1 MDLLSIIGL
10 IGRGFVYAMH
20 CSSSNI
26 SNNNSNNGIGGIQ
39 AITLSAI
46 NTTAQMRNAGEI
58 YDRIEIHF
66 RNCTLAK
73 TKEKS
78 NSS

>member
-10 IGRGFVYAMH
+10 IGRGFMYAMH
-20 CSSSNI
+20 CSSS
-26 SNNNSNNGIGGIQ
+26 NNSNNGIGGIQ

-73 TKEKS
+73 TKDKS

>member
-20 CSSSNI
+20 CSSSST
-26 SNNNSNNGIGGIQ
+26 SNNNNNGIGGIQ

-58 YDRIEIHF
+58 YDRIEIHI

-73 TKEKS
+73 TKDKS

>member
-10 IGRGFVYAMH
+10 IGRGYVYAMH
-20 CSSSNI
+20 CSSSN
-26 SNNNSNNGIGGIQ
+26 NNNGIGGIR

-73 TKEKS
+73 TKDKS